1 MLFIC
6 SQGHAQL
13 AWQNQINELVSQSL
27 PTAEIGIMVMDADS
41 GKTLYEYNAYKAF
54 MPASTM
60 KLFSAAA
67 ALDYLTGDY
76 QFDTSASI
84 NSSQLQSG
92 ILYGSL
98 YFKFTGDP
106 SLTNSDLATLV
117 RQVKSYGI
125 RQING
130 NVVLDDSRYQQPYFA
145 PGWTADSLYWAFSA
159 PISAIILNQNQVTLE
174 FLPSRT
180 LGRPVTIMPGPNMRY
195 MGLQYNINTVTY
207 DQAMHACSLV
217 IRVNENNVVQLGGCW
232 PAGDKGWQSI
242 SIQNPSLYASKVLQ
256 NYFAE
261 AGIKVNGQFTI
272 GVQPANLKIIA
283 DHRSQKL
290 SRLLVKMLKDSDNIY
305 AESLLKT
312 LGYYHNGV
320 GSFQAGVNAMKAID
334 GNLADI
340 NFQQTVIFDGSGQS
354 RYDLVMPKQIAQL
367 LYAIYHNDQLR
378 QTIINALPISG
389 IDGTLSYRMTS
400 AEMRGKVRAKTGS
413 VSGGSALSGYLIT
426 QSGHKLI
433 FSIIMNNFVGKI
445 RQARTLQD
453 EICEALYQA

>member
-1 MLFIC
+1 MNNIFSRKALKSIIFTTGMLFIC

-106 SLTNSDLATLV
+106 SLTNSDL
-117 RQVKSYGI
+117 
-125 RQING
+125 
-130 NVVLDDSRYQQPYFA
+130 A

-378 QTIINALPISG
+378 QTIIK
-389 IDGTLSYRMTS
+389 SY
-400 AEMRGKVRAKTGS
+400 
-413 VSGGSALSGYLIT
+413 
-426 QSGHKLI
+426 
-433 FSIIMNNFVGKI
+433 
-445 RQARTLQD
+445 
-453 EICEALYQA
+453 